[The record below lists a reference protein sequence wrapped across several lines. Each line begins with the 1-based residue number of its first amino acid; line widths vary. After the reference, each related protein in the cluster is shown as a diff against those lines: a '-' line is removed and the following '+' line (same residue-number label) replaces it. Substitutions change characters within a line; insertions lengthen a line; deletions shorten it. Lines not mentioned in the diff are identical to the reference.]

1 MIKSESNRLFIDGK
15 QFAFSYPIEKIEE
28 FDNVIVIMFDSDCEE
43 PNNVIGIDYNGEI
56 LWNINDILKADI
68 SPGITIMKK
77 ISNQSFA
84 VMTSVGVLFSID
96 VNTLKILKEEYW
108 K

>member
-1 MIKSESNRLFIDGK
+1 MIKSEGNLLFIDGK
-15 QFAFSYPIEKIEE
+15 QYTFSYPIEKVEE
-28 FDNVIVIMFDSDCEE
+28 FENVIVIMFDSDCEE
-43 PNNVIGIDYNGEI
+43 RNNVIGIDYNGKI
-56 LWNINDILKADI
+56 LWNINDILKAEI

-84 VMTSVGVLFSID
+84 VMTSVGVLFFID
-96 VNTLKILKEEYW
+96 VNTLKILEEEYW